1 MAIDSENAVADSTP
15 AKVPTGHPIGFWFF
29 FWGEFSERCS
39 FYGMKAI
46 LPVYLTAIMAMS
58 DAKAGTY
65 MNWFKMG
72 CYALPLLGGFLAD
85 RFFGKYWTIVG
96 FSLPY
101 VLGHFVLGI
110 PSNVALLLALA
121 LLAGGSGVI
130 KPNISTLMGLTYDQK
145 RPGQEQLRASA
156 FLWFYFAINIGALIS
171 TFALPLV
178 TEKYG
183 GTQHAYA
190 IAFQVPAW
198 LMVAA
203 LVVFAA
209 GKPFYGVEKR
219 EYRKPTPEERE
230 QRRDTL
236 LKLLSVFALIFFF
249 WMGYEFNDN
258 IWIYFTRDYVD
269 LNVDLRWIHLPNLSS
284 IGLRDYSGYGMGDH
298 VELAQLQVVNPAVVM
313 IFAPL
318 FAWLFKALDPRGRVF
333 TAGNKMLAGFVFS
346 FLASATMAVAALLAS
361 GVHTTADPH
370 KVSLAWPV
378 MAFVFLTIAE
388 ILIYGTG
395 LEYSYAAAPAT
406 MKGFVTGC
414 FLAIDAV
421 ANFVDGFLTHL
432 YGGSLTGPAAER
444 GPMSAFAFF
453 SCVALVVLGS
463 TFAFSF
469 IARQMNR
476 QVQSSSSGSEMETPL

>member
-1 MAIDSENAVADSTP
+1 MALNTDNAITDAAPP

-110 PSNVALLLALA
+110 PTNVALLVALV

-130 KPNISTLMGLTYDQK
+130 KPNISTLMGMTYDQK
-145 RPGQEQLRASA
+145 RPGQEPLRASA

-178 TEKYG
+178 TSHYG
-183 GTQHAYA
+183 NSQHGYA

-219 EYRKPTPEERE
+219 EYRKPTPEERAA
-230 QRRDTL
+230 RKASL
-236 LKLLSVFALIFFF
+236 LQLLSVFALIFFF
-249 WMGYEFNDN
+249 WLGYEFNDN
-258 IWIYFTRDYVD
+258 IWIYFTRDYVN
-269 LNVDLRWIHLPNLSS
+269 LNADLRWI
-284 IGLRDYSGYGMGDH
+284 GMGDH
-298 VELAQLQVVNPAVVM
+298 IELAQLQVVNPAVVM

-318 FAWLFKALDPRGRVF
+318 FAWLFKALDPRGRIF

-346 FLASATMAVAALLAS
+346 FLASATMAVAAFLAS
-361 GVHTTADPH
+361 GIHTTADPH
-370 KVSLAWPV
+370 KVSIAWPV

-388 ILIYGTG
+388 VLIYGTG

-421 ANFVDGFLTHL
+421 ANFADGFLTHL
-432 YGGSLTGPAAER
+432 YGGSLTGPVEER

-476 QVQSSSSGSEMETPL
+476 KVQSSSSSSEMETPL